1 LVLDTRTSD
10 DIIEDAMASRLSYT
24 LATSHA
30 EAKELLAEWREYEK
44 HQDNADLRRDFM
56 PDCGGS
62 KALDDDSNPQV
73 LVWLR
78 ATSDAYRIGF
88 ALLPLFYLLYHVL

>member
-1 LVLDTRTSD
+1 L
-10 DIIEDAMASRLSYT
+10 ASRFSYS

-30 EAKELLAEWREYEK
+30 EAKELLAEWREHEK
-44 HQDNADLRRDFM
+44 DLGVADLRKDYV

-78 ATSDAYRIGF
+78 ATSAAYTVIEHAYYSYAR
-88 ALLPLFYLLYHVL
+88 